1 MAVDTKGGV
10 MKVKGSRRIVRRLG
24 LALAVAAVFAPA
36 TQAMPA
42 DPDVGGVISTPRV
55 YADDL
60 HAAVPVVPI
69 RQYADDMHSRSPV
82 SSLQVSNQRLYA
94 DDLHSPVSSIPRD
107 YAPVNIQARP
117 DLGPP
122 RNYGLINTRARP
134 DLYQPASTVV
144 PADTSGFDWNDAGI
158 GAGGALGLM
167 LLGGGAL
174 LAARHSRRG
183 RLAAI

>member
-1 MAVDTKGGV
+1 

-36 TQAMPA
+36 TQAMPS
-42 DPDVGGVISTPRV
+42 DREVGGVISTPRV

-60 HAAVPVVPI
+60 HAAVPYVPI
-69 RQYADDMHSRSPV
+69 RQYADDIHSRSPV
-82 SSLQVSNQRLYA
+82 SGTQVSSRRLYA
-94 DDLHSPVSSIPRD
+94 DDLHAPVSSIPRS
-107 YAPVNIQARP
+107 YAPVNVQARP

-122 RNYGLINTRARP
+122 RNYGLVNTRARP
-134 DLYQPASTVV
+134 DLYQPASAVV
-144 PADTSGFDWNDAGI
+144 PADTSGFDWSDAGV

-167 LLGGGAL
+167 LLLGGGAL